1 MLETFF
7 SDQNKAVAS
16 DLENY
21 KILRFNFT
29 FDRTKTLVVIIFFFY
44 TIFRFIIGCNVGLVD
59 PIVRIAII
67 MFVIGI
73 SYELNDVDFMVIRI
87 DIRNRIEYNRDVMT
101 GITVMSTSYI
111 CGIFIGI
118 LIETIFL
125 KKIVSHLNKV
135 STIERV
141 CGNDSNTTIIMNTI
155 YKFCNVA
162 IVVGGILI
170 VIDFVTQ
177 LIDRLS
183 LNIILLIE
191 FGANIDFFAPLILRV
206 TVQVS
211 NSVDYR
217 YTQVILTNG
226 YRYNHNVFKNSLY
239 SHNFNY
245 SSDNIRT
252 VLSSI
257 NWMNTNANVITT
269 DNGYSEN

>member
-1 MLETFF
+1 MSSNSFARQ
-7 SDQNKAVAS
+7 SS
-16 DLENY
+16 
-21 KILRFNFT
+21 
-29 FDRTKTLVVIIFFFY
+29 
-44 TIFRFIIGCNVGLVD
+44 FIIGCNVGLVD
-59 PIVRIAII
+59 PIVRIAIFTFI
-67 MFVIGI
+67 IAI
-73 SYELNDVDFMVIRI
+73 SYQLNDVDFMVIRI
-87 DIRNRIEYNRDVMT
+87 DIRIRIEYNQHVMT
-101 GITVMSTSYI
+101 GITVMNTSYI
-111 CGIFIGI
+111 CGIFLGI
-118 LIETIFL
+118 LIEISTLSLLSHASSIIL
-125 KKIVSHLNKV
+125 KNIVAHLNKV
-135 STIERV
+135 SAIECV
-141 CGNDSNTTIIMNTI
+141 CGDDSDATIIMNNI
-155 YKFCNVA
+155 CEFCNVA